1 MQLTKQKSMFDIV
14 STRAVIT
21 SDMFVYSSLSTR
33 GEVNDTCRLFFFIVH
48 IMYQESPRQK
58 WVGSNAF
65 TASVI

>member
-1 MQLTKQKSMFDIV
+1 MQVTKQKSLFDIV

-33 GEVNDTCRLFFFIVH
+33 GEVNDTCRLFFIVH
-48 IMYQESPRQK
+48 MYQESPRQK
-58 WVGSNAF
+58 WVVSNAF

>member
-1 MQLTKQKSMFDIV
+1 MQVTKQKSLFDIV

-33 GEVNDTCRLFFFIVH
+33 GEVNDTCRLFFSIVH
-48 IMYQESPRQK
+48 MYQESPRQK
-58 WVGSNAF
+58 WVVSNAF

>member
-1 MQLTKQKSMFDIV
+1 MQLTKQKSLFDIV

-33 GEVNDTCRLFFFIVH
+33 GEVNDTCRLFFIVH

-58 WVGSNAF
+58 WVVSNAF